1 VGAGK
6 EEAIDAPPLKA
17 VELIDAPLP
26 EPFDC
31 MNLASEILPF

>member
-17 VELIDAPLP
+17 VELIDAP
-26 EPFDC
+26 PFKAVE
-31 MNLASEILPF
+31 NK